1 MIFDGNRSTDF
12 YMIHISKFVS
22 GEMLIGPAR
31 AQFMDEISTGLDSST
46 TYEIVNFVRQ
56 SVHILGGTVV
66 ISLLQPSAET
76 FELFDDVLLLSEG
89 RIVYQGPKENVGE
102 FFGSL
107 GFKCPPRKATADF
120 LLEVGAF

>member
-1 MIFDGNRSTDF
+1 
-12 YMIHISKFVS
+12 
-22 GEMLIGPAR
+22 MLIGPAR
-31 AQFMDEISTGLDSST
+31 ALFMDEISTGLDSST
-46 TYEIVNFVRQ
+46 TYEMVNFLRQ

-89 RIVYQGPKENVGE
+89 HVVYQGPKENVGE

-107 GFKCPPRKATADF
+107 GFKCPHKKATADF
-120 LLEVGAF
+120 LLEVGSS